1 MRKILN
7 AIHKV
12 LDYIE
17 DEARIKLVHH
27 PLVYA
32 FIGSVGIVSIW
43 RGIWY
48 ISDDWGV
55 SSWASLIF
63 GILITVLTGLFV
75 SFFIGENIIISGLNK
90 EKRIDEK
97 TEEEIHMEKEEIH
110 KEKTALVEIQKD
122 IKEIKEFLINNK
134 KTRL

>member
-7 AIHKV
+7 IIHRVFDKF
-12 LDYIE
+12 E
-17 DEARIKLVHH
+17 DSARIKLVHH

-43 RGIWY
+43 RGIWH
-48 ISDDWGV
+48 ISDDLGI
-55 SSWASLIF
+55 SSLSSLIF
-63 GILITVLTGLFV
+63 GLFITILTGLFV

-97 TEEEIHMEKEEIH
+97 TEEEIHKER
-110 KEKTALVEIQKD
+110 TALDEIKKD
-122 IKEIKEFLINNK
+122 IDEIKKTLMNK
-134 KTRL
+134 K

>member
-7 AIHKV
+7 EIHKV
-12 LDYIE
+12 LDSIE

-43 RGIWY
+43 RGIWH
-48 ISDDWGV
+48 ISDEWGV

-63 GILITVLTGLFV
+63 GILLTVLTGLFV

-97 TEEEIHMEKEEIH
+97 TEEEIHKERTVLTEMS
-110 KEKTALVEIQKD
+110 KD
-122 IKEIKEFLINNK
+122 IKEIKEFILNNK
-134 KTRL
+134 K

>member
-7 AIHKV
+7 VIHRFFDK
-12 LDYIE
+12 IE
-17 DEARIKLVHH
+17 DKARIKLVHH
-27 PLVYA
+27 PIVYA

-43 RGIWY
+43 RGIWH

-55 SSWASLIF
+55 SSWESLIF
-63 GILITVLTGLFV
+63 GTLITVSTGLFV

-97 TEEEIHMEKEEIH
+97 TEEEIHKERNTLSRIE
-110 KEKTALVEIQKD
+110 KD
-122 IKEIKEFLINNK
+122 IKEIKEILQK
-134 KTRL
+134 K

>member
-12 LDYIE
+12 LDEVE
-17 DEARIKLVHH
+17 DKARIKLVHH

-43 RGIWY
+43 RGIWH

-55 SSWASLIF
+55 SSWGSLIF

-97 TEEEIHMEKEEIH
+97 TEEEIHKERTTITEM
-110 KEKTALVEIQKD
+110 QKD
-122 IKEIKEFLINNK
+122 IKEIKEILLK
-134 KTRL
+134 KDKK